1 MSHCTITLSANAG
14 ISLEWKGYR
23 LWVDALH
30 TDQRPG
36 FSTVTPALWEQ
47 MQDSA
52 AFAPPD
58 LLCFTH
64 CHSDH
69 YSHELTAEAKALWPN
84 AKLIMPQQEF
94 DSPFLLTGDEV
105 RFSDGD
111 ITLRFLRL
119 PHEGSAFAAVPH
131 YGLLLSDGVF
141 RILIAGDCEIASPA
155 LSQHLQ
161 HTSVDLSILDFP
173 WLTLNKGR
181 QYVENVLRPR
191 HLLLYHLPFPEDDV
205 NGYLNAARQATAL
218 SDLADI
224 RILCNPLQQEVI

>member
-1 MSHCTITLSANAG
+1 MSHCTITLSSNAG
-14 ISLEWKGYR
+14 ISLEWKGYC

-36 FSTVTPALWEQ
+36 FSTVTPTLWEQ

-52 AFAPPD
+52 TFAPPD

-94 DSPFLLTGDEV
+94 DSQFLLSGDEV

-111 ITLRFLRL
+111 ITLRFLQL

-131 YGLLLSDGVF
+131 YGLLLSDGIF
-141 RILIAGDCEIASPA
+141 RILIAGDCAIASPV
-155 LSQHLQ
+155 LSQHLE
-161 HTSVDLSILDFP
+161 HTPVDLAILDFP

-181 QYVENVLRPR
+181 QFVENVLRPR
-191 HLLLYHLPFPEDDV
+191 HLLLDHLPFPEDDV
-205 NGYLNAARQATAL
+205 NGYLNAARQAAAL

-224 RILCNPLQQEVI
+224 RILCYPLQQEVM